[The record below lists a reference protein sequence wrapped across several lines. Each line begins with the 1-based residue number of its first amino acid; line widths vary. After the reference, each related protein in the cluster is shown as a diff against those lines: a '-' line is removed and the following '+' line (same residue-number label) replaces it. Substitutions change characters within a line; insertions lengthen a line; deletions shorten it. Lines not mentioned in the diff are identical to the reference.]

1 MRYALPFILFC
12 SFMAQAFAADTNE
25 TDFSSN
31 VKWSNKSITDD
42 TMVPQGAV
50 AKFVDNLLTTET
62 SKSATTP
69 ADDQVPSSR

>member
-1 MRYALPFILFC
+1 MRCALPLILFC

-42 TMVPQGAV
+42 AMVPRGAV
-50 AKFVDNLLTTET
+50 AKFVDNLLTTEP
-62 SKSATTP
+62 SKSANTQ
-69 ADDQVPSSR
+69 DDAQVPSSR